1 MPIKVN
7 IKSGPLKHYAEKLK
21 TLNRSA
27 LPVTVRKTLNDT
39 AYHLKK
45 ESMPKHADRRFK
57 KRQPNFFKANSK
69 VIPAEGFNISDM
81 SSQVGFYSN
90 NLRGKNNRAVADLE
104 KQEDGGY
111 INKKTFV
118 AEEGAR
124 VSDKKT
130 GLVKA
135 NRRLGKLPSLLNR
148 VAITGPKG
156 KTKTGKMF
164 SIKSRKQ
171 RFIRAAFMAKKQF
184 NGFILGNRNR
194 SGNRTLSVISSL
206 VKRGNT
212 ISIKR
217 AAFYNVKDGRAVK
230 VKATQFMKRASY
242 ESGLRMEYFFIKN
255 SQEKI
260 AKHLG
265 R

>member
-7 IKSGPLKHYAEKLK
+7 INSSPLKNYADKLK
-21 TLNRSA
+21 TLSRYA
-27 LPVTVRKTLNDT
+27 LPVTVKKTLNDT

-45 ESMPKHADRRFK
+45 ESMPKRAERQFK

-69 VIPAEGFNISDM
+69 VIQAQGFNIKDM

-90 NLRGKNNRAVADLE
+90 SLRGKNNRAVTDLE

-118 AEEGAR
+118 PEEGAR
-124 VSDKKT
+124 AGDKKN

-135 NRRLGKLPSLLNR
+135 NRRLGKLPSLINR
-148 VAITGPKG
+148 VSITSTKG
-156 KTKTGKMF
+156 KTKSGRMF

-171 RFIRAAFMAKKQF
+171 RFIRAAFVAKKQF
-184 NGFILGNRNR
+184 NGFILGNKNRN
-194 SGNRTLSVISSL
+194 GNRTLSVISSL
-206 VKRGNT
+206 IKRGNT
-212 ISIKR
+212 ISMKR
-217 AAFYNVKDGRAVK
+217 AALYNVKNGRAVK

-242 ESGLRMEYFFIKN
+242 ESGLMMEYFFIKN

-260 AKHLG
+260 IKHLG